1 MDDFWKLSV
10 RMMRYRGLLVC
21 ALVMAALSAAG
32 LGAGIIGVGPVLD
45 TVMGEGRSLAEMG
58 EDVNA
63 SSWIGGRVPQSV
75 LDALPTDGFET
86 VVWIMVGLGALTVFG
101 AAANFLHQYFAMTI
115 VQRTIA
121 QLRRE
126 LFHRVIHLPLRTI
139 AAGGSSD
146 AISRIVNDPQ
156 ALSLGMTALISK
168 SLAQLTKGIAALIAA
183 LVIDWRLTGVA
194 LIVAPVLYTI
204 IRKLGKRIRRASRAA
219 LASQASLYGAA
230 SEAIQGLR
238 VVKVHT
244 NERHE
249 CGRFHQINKKVLR
262 ELLRVRFARALAS
275 PLVEVVSI
283 MALGVLSLIAIKAI
297 HDGKLESADFVL
309 AIGALG
315 VAGASLKPLTG
326 LVTDIQ
332 QSSAAASR
340 IMQLLHEAPEERDG
354 AKKPRVPRLARELRF
369 DDVSLTY
376 PGAERAAVDSVS
388 LTIPHGRTVA
398 FVGPNGC
405 GKTTLLSLVPRL
417 FDPDR
422 GAVCLDGLDVRDVGL
437 RSLRSQ
443 IGVVT
448 QETVL
453 FRQSVRENIAYGVVG
468 VSESGVVAAA
478 EQAHAHEFIMRL
490 PRGYDTVLGDQGQT
504 LSGGQRQRLAIARA
518 ILRDPAILILDEATS
533 MIDSESESHIAA
545 AIAGFSKGRTCLI
558 VAHRLSTVVS
568 ADEIVVMEHGR
579 IVDRGTHAELLGRCA
594 LYQQLARHQLLRGE
608 SES

>member
-1 MDDFWKLSV
+1 MNDFWKLSG
-10 RMMRYRGLLVC
+10 RMLRYRGLLAW
-21 ALVMAALSAAG
+21 ALVMATLSAAG
-32 LGAGIIGVGPVLD
+32 LGAGIVGVGPVLD
-45 TVMGEGRSLAEMG
+45 SVMGNETNLRQMATDL
-58 EDVNA
+58 NA
-63 SSWIGGRVPQSV
+63 SSWVAGRLSESWIERLPQDPFVS
-75 LDALPTDGFET
+75 
-86 VVWIMVGLGALTVFG
+86 VVWIMIGLGVLTVFG
-101 AAANFLHQYFAMTI
+101 ATANFLHAYFAMTI

-126 LFHRVIHLPLRTI
+126 LFGRVIHLPLRQI
-139 AAGGSSD
+139 AEGGSSD

-156 ALSLGMTALISK
+156 SLALGMTALVSK
-168 SLAQLTKGIAALIAA
+168 SMAQLTKGLAA
-183 LVIDWRLTGVA
+183 LVAAFVVDWRLSGVA
-194 LIVAPVLYTI
+194 LVVAPVLYTI

-219 LASQASLYGAA
+219 LQSQALLYGATA
-230 SEAIQGLR
+230 EVIQGLR

-249 CGRFHQINKKVLR
+249 SGRFHKINKQVLR

-283 MALGVLSLIAIKAI
+283 MALGVLSLVAIKAI
-297 HDGKLESADFVL
+297 HDGQLDSAKFVL

-332 QSSAAASR
+332 QSSAAATR
-340 IMQLLHEAPEERDG
+340 IAQLLNEAPEERDG
-354 AKKPRVPRLARELRF
+354 AKRPRLPRHAREVAF
-369 DDVSLTY
+369 EGVSLTY
-376 PGAERAAVDSVS
+376 PGANRPAIDDVTLKIA
-388 LTIPHGRTVA
+388 HGRTVA

-417 FDPDR
+417 FDPDAGVVR
-422 GAVCLDGLDVRDVGL
+422 IDGRDVREVGL

-453 FRQSVRENIAYGVVG
+453 FRQSVRQNIAYGARG
-468 VSESGVVAAA
+468 VDEAMIVRAA
-478 EQAHAHEFIMRL
+478 EKAHAHQFIEKL
-490 PRGYDTVLGDQGQT
+490 PQGYDTMLGDQGMT

-533 MIDSESESHIAA
+533 MIDSDSESHIAA
-545 AIAGFSKGRTCLI
+545 AIAGFAVGRTCLI

-568 ADEIVVMEHGR
+568 ADEIVVMNHGS
-579 IVDRGTHAELLGRCA
+579 IVDRGSHSELLERCE
-594 LYQQLARHQLLRGE
+594 LYRQLARNQLFS
-608 SES
+608 SE

>member
-1 MDDFWKLSV
+1 MNDFWKLSG
-10 RMMRYRGLLVC
+10 RMLRYRGLLAW
-21 ALVMAALSAAG
+21 ALLMATLSAAG
-32 LGAGIIGVGPVLD
+32 LGAGIVGVGPVLD
-45 TVMGEGRSLAEMG
+45 TVMGNETNLRQLAT
-58 EDVNA
+58 DLNA
-63 SSWIGGRVPQSV
+63 SSWVSGRLSDSWIERLPQDPFVS
-75 LDALPTDGFET
+75 
-86 VVWIMVGLGALTVFG
+86 VVWIMIGLGVLTVFG
-101 AAANFLHQYFAMTI
+101 ATANFLHAYFAMTI

-126 LFHRVIHLPLRTI
+126 LFGRVIHLPMRQI
-139 AAGGSSD
+139 MEGGSSD

-156 ALSLGMTALISK
+156 SLALGMTALVSK
-168 SLAQLTKGIAALIAA
+168 SMAQLTKGLAA
-183 LVIDWRLTGVA
+183 LVAAFVVDWRLSGVA
-194 LIVAPVLYTI
+194 LVVAPVLYTI

-219 LASQASLYGAA
+219 LQSQALLYGATA
-230 SEAIQGLR
+230 EVIQGLR

-249 CGRFHQINKKVLR
+249 SGRFHKINKQVLR

-283 MALGVLSLIAIKAI
+283 MALGVLSLVAIKAI
-297 HDGKLESADFVL
+297 HDGQLDSAKFVL

-332 QSSAAASR
+332 QSSAAATR
-340 IMQLLHEAPEERDG
+340 IAQLLHEAPEERDG
-354 AKKPRVPRLARELRF
+354 AKRPRLPRHTREVAF
-369 DDVSLTY
+369 EGVSLTY
-376 PGAERAAVDSVS
+376 PGANRPAIDGVTLKIA
-388 LTIPHGRTVA
+388 HGRTVA

-417 FDPDR
+417 FDPDAGEVR
-422 GAVCLDGLDVRDVGL
+422 IDGRDVREVGL

-453 FRQSVRENIAYGVVG
+453 FRQSVRQNIAYGARG
-468 VSESGVVAAA
+468 VDEAMIVRAAQ
-478 EQAHAHEFIMRL
+478 QAHAHEFIEKL
-490 PRGYDTVLGDQGQT
+490 PQGYDTILGDQGMT

-518 ILRDPAILILDEATS
+518 ILRNPAILILDEATS
-533 MIDSESESHIAA
+533 MIDADSESHIAA
-545 AIAGFSKGRTCLI
+545 AIAGFAVGRTCLI

-568 ADEIVVMEHGR
+568 ADEIVVMNHGT
-579 IVDRGTHAELLGRCA
+579 IVDRGTHSVLLERCELYR
-594 LYQQLARHQLLRGE
+594 QLARHQLFRND
-608 SES
+608 